1 VRRLPAVIDGLAGG
15 LWWNFHD
22 GSASM
27 IRFAQEVLA
36 YTTRRPW
43 DEIVQLSRADL
54 SAEGTVPPAGA
65 PAATRGLPAVH
76 RDQGHRLGLT

>member
-27 IRFAQEVLA
+27 I
-36 YTTRRPW
+36 
-43 DEIVQLSRADL
+43 
-54 SAEGTVPPAGA
+54 
-65 PAATRGLPAVH
+65 H
-76 RDQGHRLGLT
+76 QGHRLGLT